1 MQWYRLGAAKNHAH
15 ALNNMGM
22 LYHNGQGVVKSYLD
36 ALEHWIRS
44 AKKNNVL
51 SMLNI
56 GNLFNNGQGVPL
68 DTIKAQQWYH
78 INDVGIDKGT
88 QAIFCC

>member
-44 AKKNNVL
+44 AKQNNVL

-78 INDVGIDKGT
+78 INDVGMDKGT
-88 QAIFCC
+88 